1 MDGGSFM
8 NGKGSR
14 RRPENAKAL
23 ADNWKQIKFK
33 KTGLP
38 APTRAG
44 GPPKHKETNSGN
56 KTIPQHS

>member
-1 MDGGSFM
+1 M

-23 ADNWKQIKFK
+23 ADNWKRIKFK

-38 APTRAG
+38 APTRVG
-44 GPPKHKETNSGN
+44 YPSKHKETNNGN
-56 KTIPQHS
+56 ANIPQHP